1 VERSNCVRNEM
12 RRKKTYRVVCVL
24 EKIRALLGS
33 ESVCVVVEG
42 MRWSHGDEVESGTF
56 WWEWETEFEIWR
68 GEGLVREKTW

>member
-1 VERSNCVRNEM
+1 MERSNCVRNEM

-42 MRWSHGDEVESGTF
+42 MR
-56 WWEWETEFEIWR
+56 
-68 GEGLVREKTW
+68 